1 VDALFYHIAPSLRT
15 INHLGISMSL
25 KKYLAEVSE
34 HGAVSEIALYTPL
47 ATHVLCGPLNYSA
60 KHYEINKSGAKGR
73 PDIRIFSGDDDSEW
87 IVCEVKL
94 HDEEIRKAASR
105 KRIWQEQIIAQGY
118 LRAETFYV
126 LLCAPRTF
134 YVCDLK
140 GAILEGVHLEGD
152 EIVDA
157 ISGERFTGT
166 DANFRKALSRVTFEA
181 SCERPQYEQFRQ
193 GRFPSGHI
201 PLSSETI
208 PHLREVFEFA
218 LRELKK
224 YCAREFSNLQEEYK
238 ETQAKLKKL
247 EQRLETAGS
256 DTKSRRQLSAQIRRL
271 KKQHRL
277 VLQLFEVDYPQFRHD
292 QTYAGTEKEEHFE
305 DIFITNTAYVA
316 LSRLFF
322 VRICEDAGLTTRKLS
337 HEGPSLWRRFVE
349 NLKSRYQDLLEVAFK
364 DVAHVYFKLFE
375 ESIFDW
381 YGHGNGQLHGIL
393 EGILFRLNAFS
404 FKEVSRDVLGSIY
417 QYFRPKAE
425 RKRLG
430 EYYTAEE
437 AVDYILAQT
446 GISSDPELMTKRIL
460 DPSCGSFTFGV
471 RALVPLLKAGAQ
483 LSAKNKLE
491 LAQRCLAGYDINPFS
506 VFLSHLSLLFAMLEV
521 YLAAKREDASYSI
534 AGFAVHNRN
543 SLASVEETTDVLH
556 GEFEQDEK
564 SADEPADYVV
574 GNPPFVRNERLPAGD
589 REALDELFAA
599 IKERNTDLSTYF
611 LYCAI
616 TGWLKEGGTLG
627 MVAPIGTANTKMA
640 EKLRAVL
647 RDYSVFQVVSL
658 EWMAKEIFP
667 DADIIPMLLF
677 VKKARPPKDHKIT
690 VVAGL
695 RRKSDLKQAV
705 VDKRFFAKHASQL
718 DYQKWL
724 NLSPTGD
731 WPLEVK
737 AVDVPIL
744 EKLRKCPELGTIVK
758 ASFAVKHGSEAK
770 IIRPYHEAQKHATEI
785 PFLKGQHVC
794 AYALSEADEMIDLA
808 KIKKA
813 SDASLWK
820 DLKFYRENEGRVDES
835 GLGRRD
841 YSGHDLFNDHMPS
854 DVLCCL
860 VPEIYVTLIAA
871 VANPLDVCANNSVIA
886 VTPFK
891 YSAHVIAAIINSR
904 LSRYYAFLLL
914 RSGVLLRRRAHW
926 YPRTIENTPLP
937 ELKNNQ
943 AARLH
948 RLANEAAVLS
958 QGMHLNELDLFE
970 DLMSQCKNLS
980 KAGFLGLR
988 WPEEEA
994 QIDRD
999 ELAESKVKEGRLE
1012 IEAVTLTGENAALEL
1027 LRTALLALGQ
1037 DDIPLQ
1043 SIQDILLPSEAPERA
1058 RIAKEI
1064 AGLATKLEKS
1074 QQRMSAIGEEI
1085 DEIMADGLG
1094 LSSREHEVIR
1104 KRCQQFPLSD
1114 TVERPRFAWSTDRKR
1129 QARREYELGKRF
1141 K

>member
-1 VDALFYHIAPSLRT
+1 
-15 INHLGISMSL
+15 MSL

-47 ATHVLCGPLNYSA
+47 ATHLLCGPLNYSA

-73 PDIRIFSGDDDSEW
+73 PDIRIFSGDDNSEW

-94 HDEEIRKAASR
+94 HDEEIRKEPSR
-105 KRIWQEQIIAQGY
+105 KRIWQEQIVAQGY
-118 LRAETFYV
+118 IRAETFYV

-140 GAILEGVHLEGD
+140 GAILEGAHLEGN

-157 ISGERFTGT
+157 ISDERFTAT
-166 DANFRKALSRVTFEA
+166 DANFRKILRRITFEA
-181 SCERPQYEQFRQ
+181 SLERPQYEQFRQ

-208 PHLREVFEFA
+208 EHLREVFEFA
-218 LRELKK
+218 LRDLKK
-224 YCAREFSNLQEEYK
+224 YCAQEFSNLQKEYK
-238 ETQAKLKKL
+238 EAEDKLKKL
-247 EQRLETAGS
+247 EQRFETAGS
-256 DTKSRRQLSAQIRRL
+256 DTKSKRQLSAQIRRL
-271 KKQHRL
+271 KKHHRL

-322 VRICEDAGLTTRKLS
+322 VRICEDVGLTTRKLS

-381 YGHGNGQLHGIL
+381 YGHGNGQLNDIL

-417 QYFRPKAE
+417 QYFRPRTE

-483 LSAKNKLE
+483 LSAKNRLE
-491 LAQRCLAGYDINPFS
+491 LAQRCLVGYDINPFS
-506 VFLSHLSLLFAMLEV
+506 VFLSHLSLLFAMLDV
-521 YLAAKREDASYSI
+521 YLAAKREDAKYSI
-534 AGFAVHNRN
+534 SGFAIHNRN
-543 SLASVEETTDVLH
+543 SLASVWETADALHSEE
-556 GEFEQDEK
+556 QKDEK
-564 SADEPADYVV
+564 IADEPAHYVI
-574 GNPPFVRNERLPAGD
+574 GNPPFVRNERLPDGD
-589 REALDELFAA
+589 REALDELFSA

-616 TGWLKEGGTLG
+616 KSWLREGGTLG

-640 EKLRAVL
+640 EKLRVML
-647 RDYSVFQVVSL
+647 RDYSIFQIVSL

-667 DADIIPMLLF
+667 DADIIPLLLF
-677 VKKARPPKDHKIT
+677 VKKERPTQEHKIT

-695 RRKSDLKQAV
+695 RHKSDLRQAIA
-705 VDKRFFAKHASQL
+705 DKRFFAKHASQL
-718 DYQKWL
+718 DYQTWL

-744 EKLRKCPELGTIVK
+744 KKLRNRPELGTIVK

-770 IIRPYHEAQKHATEI
+770 IIRPYNEKQKHATEI

-813 SDASLWK
+813 SDGGLWK
-820 DLKFYRENEGRVDES
+820 DLKFYRENEGRTDES

-871 VANPLDVCANNSVIA
+871 VANPLEVCANNSVIA

-891 YSAHVIAAIINSR
+891 YSAHVIAAMINSR
-904 LSRYYAFLLL
+904 ISRYYAFLLL
-914 RSGVLLRRRAHW
+914 RSAILLRRRATW
-926 YPRTIENTPLP
+926 FPRAVNYLPLP
-937 ELKNNQ
+937 ELKNTQ

-948 RLANEAAVLS
+948 RLANEAAMLS
-958 QGMHLNELDLFE
+958 QGVHLNELNLYE
-970 DLMSQCKNLS
+970 DLMSQCQNLN
-980 KAGFLGLR
+980 KAGFLGLK
-988 WPEEEA
+988 WPDEDA

-999 ELAESKVKEGRLE
+999 DLVESQVNDGRLE
-1012 IEAVTLTGENAALEL
+1012 IGAVVVTGEAATLQL
-1027 LRTALLALGQ
+1027 LRMALLTIDQ
-1037 DDIPLQ
+1037 DNIPVQ
-1043 SIQDILLPSEAPERA
+1043 GIQDILLPSAAAERS
-1058 RIAKEI
+1058 RISKEI
-1064 AGLATKLEKS
+1064 AGLAAKLEKS
-1074 QQRMSAIGEEI
+1074 QQRMGAIGEEV
-1085 DEIMADGLG
+1085 DEIMAAGLG
-1094 LSSREHEVIR
+1094 LASREHEVIR
-1104 KRCQQFPLSD
+1104 KRCGQFPLSD
-1114 TVERPRFAWSTDRKR
+1114 TIERPRYIWSTDRKR